1 VNLDMLEAPGPRD
14 GRAPLEKGPNIKELG
29 SFDPL
34 PRTLR
39 GPVLLKVGDDIS
51 TDEILPAGA
60 RALPYRS
67 NIPEIA
73 RFTFE
78 PIDSGYYERALA
90 HRDASHLVV
99 AGKNYGQGSSREH
112 AALAPR
118 FLGVR
123 AVLARGFARIHGQNL
138 ANFGIVPLVFD
149 DPADYDVIEQNDEIV
164 MDGIREAL
172 EAGRPVRARHARR
185 GREIALRHDLSRR
198 QVEQV
203 LAGGIIPLT
212 RHTRLEGAGRTP

>member
-1 VNLDMLEAPGPRD
+1 
-14 GRAPLEKGPNIKELG
+14 
-29 SFDPL
+29 
-34 PRTLR
+34 
-39 GPVLLKVGDDIS
+39 VGDDVS

-78 PIDSGYYERALA
+78 PIDPGYHERALA
-90 HRDASHLVV
+90 ARSRGHLVV

-118 FLGVR
+118 FLGVK

-138 ANFGIVPLVFD
+138 VNFGILPLVFE
-149 DPADYDVIEQNDEIV
+149 DPGDYERIEAGDEIEIADV
-164 MDGIREAL
+164 A
-172 EAGRPVRARHARR
+172 AGLRAGDVVRARHVSRN
-185 GREIALRHDLSRR
+185 RELVLRHELSHR

-203 LAGGIIPLT
+203 IAGGIIALT
-212 RHTRLEGAGRTP
+212 RGRRRAATQGETTTWRS